1 MERVTFRSGSESLV
15 GHLYLPADPEGRP
28 HSVVLL
34 GPMTFQKEQAP
45 TAYARRLADAGFA
58 ALVFD
63 PRFRGES
70 GGQPRCWED
79 PVAKVEDVRSA
90 VSFLASHPSTRT
102 GSIAGVGIC
111 QGSSEML
118 AAAAQDPRIAA
129 LATVAGHY
137 RDSDGD
143 ATWLGTEGLAQRKAR
158 GREAKEQFLA
168 GGEAQYVAAVDPVD
182 AGVGMP
188 GKFVWDWYHH
198 WADRGLWEN
207 RYAVMSDDD
216 LLRFES
222 ISAARALQTPWLMI
236 HSDNSFL
243 PDAARRHFEV
253 APSPGK
259 QLSWEGQT
267 PHLAYYDQ
275 GELIDATVGKIV
287 AHFNRHLSNAHGDRP
302 SEPTEQR

>member
-1 MERVTFRSGSESLV
+1 MERVTFQSGSETLV
-15 GHLYLPADPEGRP
+15 GQLYLPSKVDGRLD
-28 HSVVLL
+28 SVVLI

-45 TAYARRLADAGFA
+45 TAYAWRLAAAGFA

-90 VSFLASHPSTRT
+90 VSFLATQPSTM
-102 GSIAGVGIC
+102 AGRVAGLGIC
-111 QGSSEML
+111 QGSSAML
-118 AAAAQDPRIAA
+118 VAAAEDGRIAA

-137 RDSDGD
+137 RDHDGD
-143 ATWLGTEGLAQRKAR
+143 VAWLGDAGLEQRKAR
-158 GREAKEQFLA
+158 GREAKAQFLA
-168 GGEAQYVAAVDPVD
+168 GGAVQYVAAVDPTD
-182 AGVGMP
+182 PTVGMP

-198 WADRGLWEN
+198 WADRGQWEN

-216 LLRFES
+216 LLAFES
-222 ISAARALQTPWLMI
+222 ITAARSLQTPWLMI
-236 HSDNSFL
+236 HSDQSFL
-243 PDAARRHFEV
+243 PQAARRHFDA
-253 APSPGK
+253 APAVHK

-275 GELIDATVGKIV
+275 DDLIDATVDKIV
-287 AHFNRHLSNAHGDRP
+287 AYFRRHL
-302 SEPTEQR
+302 